1 MIAVVPVRG
10 GTLPLGAEETV
21 AEAGG
26 RVLLVGSGT
35 DAAAA
40 RLAARPVEVSC
51 WEVADAGAGRQARTL
66 APHLRTERVVLLP
79 GSPDGR
85 DLAPRL
91 ALALDRPLHAPALRV
106 EEGRVVV
113 VRGGGL
119 QTVEHAITGPV
130 VATLQPGARGVDP
143 PPAGLTPRARKL
155 DAEAPRGSG
164 SHGGAALTP
173 ARDSEPLGLVEAAPG
188 EIELAEARRVVGAGA
203 GLGSPATVA
212 ALGDVAAALGATL
225 GGTRVVTD
233 AGWLPVSRQIG
244 TTGVVVDPELYLAVG
259 IAGAVQHV
267 SGLGQPDVVI
277 AVNTDASC
285 PMMLLADLAV
295 VTDGPGFVA
304 AMAARLGLSRRHGAV
319 A

>member
-1 MIAVVPVRG
+1 VIAVVPVRG

-35 DAAAA
+35 DDAAAGH
-40 RLAARPVEVSC
+40 AARPVEVSC
-51 WEVADAGAGRQARTL
+51 WEVADAGPGRQARTL
-66 APHLRTERVVLLP
+66 APHLRAERVVLLP

-155 DAEAPRGSG
+155 GAEAPRGAG